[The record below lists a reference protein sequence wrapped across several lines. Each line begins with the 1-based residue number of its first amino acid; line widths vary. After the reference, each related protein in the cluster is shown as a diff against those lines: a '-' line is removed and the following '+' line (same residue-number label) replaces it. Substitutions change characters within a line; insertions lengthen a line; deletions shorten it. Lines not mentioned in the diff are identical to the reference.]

1 MQKLQQAG
9 GGTAHCDHIPLVEV
23 VTQLEE
29 AIDRIGK
36 VVLAHLAHEL
46 GQVVGDQAVV
56 VGENSAR
63 ILGTS
68 QPGI

>member
-1 MQKLQQAG
+1 
-9 GGTAHCDHIPLVEV
+9 
-23 VTQLEE
+23 
-29 AIDRIGK
+29 
-36 VVLAHLAHEL
+36 VLAHLAHEL